1 MPGGQT
7 DSLPRVEKETDEKQ
21 VRSLLPP
28 ASVRHTPAQ
37 APAGGTRIC
46 GVRDT
51 SRRSMASFAGLL
63 FLGWF
68 ANGLGRRGA
77 PLAAGSGPWSSSKLP
92 AGAEPCSTISG
103 PAAEAACGAAI
114 ARHGARPQR
123 RVPGGLCVRCRA
135 VSCSSEPG
143 TAARLG
149 GETARLSLSSKGR
162 RERSLSGSYWI
173 IPTCAQAGLG
183 ATAEASGRGCPLSSV
198 PGCPRNV
205 PCSPYPPPAYGAR
218 EKPH

>member
-7 DSLPRVEKETDEKQ
+7 DSLPRVEMETDEKQ
-21 VRSLLPP
+21 VHFLLPP
-28 ASVRHTPAQ
+28 ASLRHTPAQ

-92 AGAEPCSTISG
+92 GGPS
-103 PAAEAACGAAI
+103 PAAPSQGLQQRPPAAPRSLDTGLVPNDASPVVSVSGAARCLV
-114 ARHGARPQR
+114 ALSLGR
-123 RVPGGLCVRCRA
+123 RRGW
-135 VSCSSEPG
+135 E
-143 TAARLG
+143 
-149 GETARLSLSSKGR
+149 ETARLSLSSKGR

-205 PCSPYPPPAYGAR
+205 SCSPYPPPAYGAR

>member
-7 DSLPRVEKETDEKQ
+7 DSLPRVETETDEKQ

-28 ASVRHTPAQ
+28 ASLRHTPAQ

-92 AGAEPCSTISG
+92 GGPS
-103 PAAEAACGAAI
+103 PAAPSQGLQQRPPAAPRSLDTGLVPNDASPVVSVSGAA
-114 ARHGARPQR
+114 
-123 RVPGGLCVRCRA
+123 RCLVA
-135 VSCSSEPG
+135 
-143 TAARLG
+143 
-149 GETARLSLSSKGR
+149 LSLGR
-162 RERSLSGSYWI
+162 RRGWEERRHASLCRQREG
-173 IPTCAQAGLG
+173 
-183 ATAEASGRGCPLSSV
+183 GRGASLDRTGSFRPVLRPV
-198 PGCPRNV
+198 WERRPRRLDV
-205 PCSPYPPPAYGAR
+205 GAL
-218 EKPH
+218 

>member
-7 DSLPRVEKETDEKQ
+7 DSLPRVEMETDEKQ

-77 PLAAGSGPWSSSKLP
+77 PGRGLWALVLQQAAW
-92 AGAEPCSTISG
+92 GAEPCSTISG

-123 RVPGGLCVRCRA
+123 RVPGGLCVWCRA

-205 PCSPYPPPAYGAR
+205 SCSPYPPPAYGAR